1 MASRTPR
8 FDRSLVEGP
17 IGKAVW
23 KLAWPTV
30 LQNVIGGL
38 QGVVDHV
45 LVGRLVGYT
54 ANAGIGVAFQIF
66 LVVMVFIASI
76 FTGMG
81 VLIARY
87 TGAGDES
94 AVNRTTVQAFIT
106 AVALCVGFLAPVG
119 YFLAPHLL
127 GIVNAAPEVQAEA
140 LPYIRIMF
148 VFSFGML
155 VFFMMGG
162 ALRSAGDARSPLM
175 LGLLLTVL
183 NVLFNIVL
191 ITGW

>member
-1 MASRTPR
+1 
-8 FDRSLVEGP
+8 
-17 IGKAVW
+17 
-23 KLAWPTV
+23 
-30 LQNVIGGL
+30 
-38 QGVVDHV
+38 VVDHV

-106 AVALCVGFLAPVG
+106 AVALCLGFLAPVG

-127 GIVNAAPEVQAEA
+127 GIVNAAPEVQAQA
-140 LPYIRIMF
+140 LPVSADHVRVRPRDDAVLHAGRRAPLRRRRPHAAQSSGVALTALNIALNVILIRGLGPIPA
-148 VFSFGML
+148 S
-155 VFFMMGG
+155 
-162 ALRSAGDARSPLM
+162 APREPRSAR
-175 LGLLLTVL
+175 
-183 NVLFNIVL
+183 
-191 ITGW
+191 